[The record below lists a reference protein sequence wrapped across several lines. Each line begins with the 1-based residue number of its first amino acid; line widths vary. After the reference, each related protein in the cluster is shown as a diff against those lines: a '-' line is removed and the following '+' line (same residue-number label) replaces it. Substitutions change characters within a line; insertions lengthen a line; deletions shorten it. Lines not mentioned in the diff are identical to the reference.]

1 MPNRT
6 TARPPITDPT
16 MRPVEGG
23 LDLSTAGDVVASD
36 AANGDD
42 DVPDIGAVD
51 EELDVN
57 DNEVVAVDA
66 DVEVDDDVVVGGIT
80 TGEVVVCWDE
90 VVVVPVDTGE
100 VEVELAGAT
109 FMKSRK
115 NWVPELTVEVT
126 TSVWGVLGVNIG
138 DW

>member
-1 MPNRT
+1 MPSRT
-6 TARPPITDPT
+6 TARPPMTDPT

-23 LDLSTAGDVVASD
+23 LDLLMVGDVVASD
-36 AANGDD
+36 AASGDD
-42 DVPDIGAVD
+42 DVLDIGAVD
-51 EELDVN
+51 EELDVS

-66 DVEVDDDVVVGGIT
+66 DVEVDDDDVVGGMT
-80 TGEVVVCWDE
+80 TGEVVVCWVE
-90 VVVVPVDTGE
+90 VVVVPVGVGE
-100 VEVELAGAT
+100 VEVEPAGST